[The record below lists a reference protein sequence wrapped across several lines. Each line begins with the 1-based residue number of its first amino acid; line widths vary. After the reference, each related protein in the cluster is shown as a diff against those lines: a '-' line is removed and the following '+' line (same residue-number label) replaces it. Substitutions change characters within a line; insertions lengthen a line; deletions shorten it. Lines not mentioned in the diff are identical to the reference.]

1 MLKLKVLNNVADLF
15 SDLYY
20 IYKDKYNEETDGL
33 NTQTKKLFYYK
44 KLGLTDD
51 YQCKPEEEEEEEKE
65 QQTSKKPDKKEP
77 LKKSAKDYWI
87 KFDEWANKKERVIN
101 NEIFQKLFKYQR
113 PSDMLKDLYKIN
125 DKYRNNDLVN
135 VIKGGLSDL
144 KNEIKNISEEGK
156 EIEKPNDKIDTVEKI
171 LEFNKQNQQ
180 GRGLKILAPD
190 QMLSRLPSTLAQLK
204 AGNNSEKCKNEIRQ
218 LFIHTIYTLYR

>member
-1 MLKLKVLNNVADLF
+1 MKLKVLNNVADLF

-51 YQCKPEEEEEEEKE
+51 YQCKSEEEEEEEEKE

-101 NEIFQKLFKYQR
+101 NEIFQKLFKY
-113 PSDMLKDLYKIN
+113 
-125 DKYRNNDLVN
+125 
-135 VIKGGLSDL
+135 
-144 KNEIKNISEEGK
+144 
-156 EIEKPNDKIDTVEKI
+156 
-171 LEFNKQNQQ
+171 
-180 GRGLKILAPD
+180 
-190 QMLSRLPSTLAQLK
+190 
-204 AGNNSEKCKNEIRQ
+204 
-218 LFIHTIYTLYR
+218 

>member
-51 YQCKPEEEEEEEKE
+51 YQCKSEEEEEEEEKE

-77 LKKSAKDYWI
+77 LKKLTKEDWI
-87 KFDEWANKKERVIN
+87 KFNEWVNEKERDIN
-101 NEIFQKLFKYQR
+101 SEIFQRYFNYQR
-113 PSDMLKDLYKIN
+113 PRDMLKDLYKIN
-125 DKYRNNDLVN
+125 DKYNNNGLANLIKSELNDL
-135 VIKGGLSDL
+135 K
-144 KNEIKNISEEGK
+144 
-156 EIEKPNDKIDTVEKI
+156 
-171 LEFNKQNQQ
+171 
-180 GRGLKILAPD
+180 
-190 QMLSRLPSTLAQLK
+190 
-204 AGNNSEKCKNEIRQ
+204 
-218 LFIHTIYTLYR
+218 